1 LGLRVAAGLEEDNGV
16 VELDGGG
23 AEVWAR
29 RRTGAYRQKE
39 NGGEVAPVEVR
50 PRGVAGER

>member
-1 LGLRVAAGLEEDNGV
+1 LGLRAAAGQGKANGV

-23 AEVWAR
+23 AEVWVR
-29 RRTGAYRQKE
+29 RRIGAYRRKE
-39 NGGEVAPVEVR
+39 NGGEVTPVEVW